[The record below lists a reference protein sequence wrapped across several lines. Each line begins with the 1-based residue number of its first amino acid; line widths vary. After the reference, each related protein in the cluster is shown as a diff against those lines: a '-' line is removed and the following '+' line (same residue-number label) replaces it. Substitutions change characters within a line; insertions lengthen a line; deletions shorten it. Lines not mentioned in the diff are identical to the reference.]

1 MKRFNIIRGTT
12 AKKTVIVLIAFLV
25 IYSILLSSVITK
37 TYNLK
42 EGDIAKSDIVATK
55 DVLDTVSTAAKKKQ
69 AADNV
74 GEQYDLN
81 VSIEQNAESQ
91 INDDFT
97 KINNIRASN
106 AAENDKVSSIK
117 NGLSYNYNFT
127 DNDINNLLTMNK
139 TVLDALQQF
148 ILKTIKSM
156 YANNIREDVPD
167 DLTKASAFVDTTFDN
182 SKFSD
187 DINKIG
193 IVMTKSLIKPNLT
206 VDMEKTNELKTE
218 AVEKVT
224 PVMIKKDQ
232 IVVSAGQPV
241 TKAELQIL
249 NDLGLIN
256 NFNTVNWCIY
266 FNLAI
271 LTLVIL
277 FLEVYYLFKKKKE
290 LYNDNS
296 KLILIFLIN
305 VISLIFARSIG
316 LISLYL
322 IPFAYVPMLLTL
334 LLDNEA
340 SFFISILNCVLL
352 SCISDFNIQIT
363 LIAVMSAVL
372 VSVLQKK
379 MQMRNDLFS
388 SAIYI
393 SVILSFATFS
403 TGFLLSNN
411 TIDILQNSG
420 FVIIGI
426 ALASILTIGTLPFLE
441 SIFDIVTTVKLLELS
456 NPNQPL
462 LKRLLMEA
470 PGTYHHSIFVAN
482 LAEVATEEIGGNP
495 VLARVSAYYHDVGK
509 IRRPYFFKENQIGIE
524 NPHDKVNGNL
534 SSLIITS
541 HVKDGLELAK
551 EYKLPKIIQ
560 DIIVQHHGT
569 TLVKYFYITMK
580 NNSSNP
586 EEIDEQNFRYD
597 GPIPSTKESA
607 VVMLS
612 DSVEAAVR
620 SITKPSKNKMEEVV
634 NTIIKARLEE
644 GQLDNCDLTLRDLDK
659 IKKSF
664 LKTLSGVYHERIEYP
679 TEKIDK

>member
-266 FNLAI
+266 LNLAI

-379 MQMRNDLFS
+379 MQIRNDLFS